1 MSAPASGRQT
11 MSNKQNQ
18 WVVGVNAVASAIDN
32 DAEHVREVLVEAGS
46 KNPRLAEIE
55 AQALRKDIEVRKVNA
70 QALDGVAGQLRHQGV
85 AARYAAARTW
95 DEHELAALVEQAAGK
110 ALLLVLDGV
119 QDPHNLDACL
129 RSAAA
134 AGVTAVVIPKDK
146 SATVNATV
154 RKTSAGAADRIPVV
168 AVTNLSR
175 CLKDLQK
182 LGVWIYGLAGEMGP
196 SLYAVDLTGNVALVL
211 GGEAD
216 GLRRLTREHC
226 DKLVRI
232 PMPGDIESLNVS
244 VATGIAL
251 FEAVRQ
257 RLA

>member
-1 MSAPASGRQT
+1 MS
-11 MSNKQNQ
+11 KQNQ
-18 WVVGVNAVASAIDN
+18 WIVGVNAVASSVEN
-32 DAEHVREVLVEAGS
+32 DADNVREVLIEAGS
-46 KNPRLAEIE
+46 KNPRLIEIE
-55 AQALRKDIEVRKVNA
+55 EQARRKGIDVRRVNS
-70 QALDGVAGQLRHQGV
+70 QALDGVGGQVRHQGV
-85 AARYAAARTW
+85 VARYAAARLW
-95 DEHELAALVEQAAGK
+95 AENELEALVTAAEGR
-110 ALLLVLDGV
+110 ALLLILDGV
-119 QDPHNLDACL
+119 QDPHNLGACL

-168 AVTNLSR
+168 AVTNLAR
-175 CLKDLQK
+175 CLRDLQK
-182 LGVWIYGLAGEMGP
+182 QGVWLYGLAGEAEA
-196 SLYAVDLTGNVALVL
+196 SLYSVDLRGNVGLVL

-226 DKLVRI
+226 DGLVKI

-244 VATGIAL
+244 VAAGVTL

-257 RLA
+257 RLGA